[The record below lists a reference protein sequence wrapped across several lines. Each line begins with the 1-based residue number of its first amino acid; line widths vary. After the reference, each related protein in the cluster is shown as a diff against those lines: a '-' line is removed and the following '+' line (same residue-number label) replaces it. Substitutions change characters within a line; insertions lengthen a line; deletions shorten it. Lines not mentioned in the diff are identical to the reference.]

1 MVATTYVNLKEPG
14 FNKKQGPWKTYVVSH
29 PCLETTVFIFSLE
42 NKDHTPA
49 FFKPIKEGIDN
60 DADYMLQELGVIGY
74 VVLRDP
80 TDHNA
85 NEALTHNNYPVK
97 GLLYAVDP
105 NMSED
110 EAKKE
115 IATNLAAFANSD
127 PQFIGTHNQYE
138 VKDVEE
144 EKLPVNHIIR
154 DRDALK
160 LLKKIYGRKGVKKSD
175 IEEDTDLLIRF
186 FGSVKEGHHYLSILT
201 DTQWEFLDS

>member
-1 MVATTYVNLKEPG
+1 MATNYVNLKEPG
-14 FNKKQGPWKTYVVSH
+14 FNKKKEPWKTYVHSH
-29 PCLETTVFIFSLE
+29 PCSEPTVFIVSLK

-60 DADYMLQELGVIGY
+60 DPDYMLQKLGVIGY
-74 VVLRDP
+74 VVLRDQ

-105 NMSED
+105 NVSED
-110 EAKKE
+110 EAKNE
-115 IATNLAAFANSD
+115 IANDLAAFANSD

-138 VKDVEE
+138 VQDVEE
-144 EKLPVNHIIR
+144 EKLPVNYIIR
-154 DRDALK
+154 DRDTLK